1 MTSVKQEKEENG
13 DVIDMTRMAF
23 ETVETAENLQIQV
36 IELNS
41 LIKEQ
46 AALIKSQEKRIA
58 ALEEAVAQNHSW
70 KERLE
75 ALETTIQQHPFA
87 FAKEVQQ

>member
-36 IELNS
+36 IELN
-41 LIKEQ
+41 KRNQ
-46 AALIKSQEKRIA
+46 ALEKRVA
-58 ALEEAVAQNHSW
+58 ALEKMILRQYAS
-70 KERLE
+70 
-75 ALETTIQQHPFA
+75 
-87 FAKEVQQ
+87 AKEVQQ